1 MTETNT
7 TRLEASI
14 AAAGLGEGAGC
25 AVACGGAEETSQRE
39 RAVRR
44 AGPKPAEWRSLRAIR
59 AFSKIDARVACPPRA
74 TTAGTMSEPEDVN
87 DFGDAADDA
96 GDGVGDP
103 EDPFGG
109 SDLEPVTDDDEGEE
123 DDDGED
129 LMENQEMCVA
139 RSPSRSRAECR
150 APATPRGD
158 RATRDAID

>member
-1 MTETNT
+1 MRGGVWWRGGDIST
-7 TRLEASI
+7 TRAFP
-14 AAAGLGEGAGC
+14 
-25 AVACGGAEETSQRE
+25 
-39 RAVRR
+39 RR
-44 AGPKPAEWRSLRAIR
+44 AGTGSLALARAIR

-150 APATPRGD
+150 APATPRGG

>member
-1 MTETNT
+1 
-7 TRLEASI
+7 
-14 AAAGLGEGAGC
+14 
-25 AVACGGAEETSQRE
+25 
-39 RAVRR
+39 
-44 AGPKPAEWRSLRAIR
+44 
-59 AFSKIDARVACPPRA
+59 
-74 TTAGTMSEPEDVN
+74 MSEPEDVN

>member
-14 AAAGLGEGAGC
+14 AAVGLGEGAGC
-25 AVACGGAEETSQRE
+25 AVACGGAEETSQQHE
-39 RAVRR
+39 RSRG
-44 AGPKPAEWRSLRAIR
+44 GPTGSLALARAIR

-96 GDGVGDP
+96 GDGVVDP